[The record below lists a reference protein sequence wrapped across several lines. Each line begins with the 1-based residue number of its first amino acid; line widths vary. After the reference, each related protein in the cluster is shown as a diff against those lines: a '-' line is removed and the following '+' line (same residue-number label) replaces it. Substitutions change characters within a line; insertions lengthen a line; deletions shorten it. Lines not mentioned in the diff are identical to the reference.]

1 MYDHSGDWVISF
13 NGEIY
18 NHLEIR
24 EYLSK
29 KLNKKFNG
37 KVAVIETI
45 LVTNYILGFEK
56 TLECL
61 KECLYRII

>member
-1 MYDHSGDWVISF
+1 MAHTRLSILDLSEKGHQPMYDHSGDWVISF

-37 KVAVIETI
+37 KVAVIQKQ
-45 LVTNYILGFEK
+45 Y
-56 TLECL
+56 
-61 KECLYRII
+61 